1 MEVKLRSKISHW
13 SKILHRYG
21 WERLQGN
28 FRDSVKINGLSENF
42 RDEIEAETDRETGHN
57 KGISKKPIN
66 LRVYSPHGEYLDN
79 FLK

>member
-1 MEVKLRSKISHW
+1 MMERSGIRKID
-13 SKILHRYG
+13 
-21 WERLQGN
+21 N
-28 FRDSVKINGLSENF
+28 LSYIF

-79 FLK
+79 FQG

>member
-1 MEVKLRSKISHW
+1 MMERSGIRKIDNLPSY
-13 SKILHRYG
+13 I
-21 WERLQGN
+21 
-28 FRDSVKINGLSENF
+28 F

-79 FLK
+79 FQGLNFRLRFQF

>member
-1 MEVKLRSKISHW
+1 MERSGIRKID
-13 SKILHRYG
+13 
-21 WERLQGN
+21 N
-28 FRDSVKINGLSENF
+28 LSYIF

-79 FLK
+79 FLVTCS